1 MAKVKKS
8 AWLMLEVDGKVL
20 MLKRG
25 PKANNPNLWN
35 FPGGNIDPG
44 ETAIQGVIRESF
56 EEAGIKVKPDQL
68 KFITALTVKN
78 RALAYYRVKM
88 DDFPKVKINNESSKY
103 EWVPKKKIKNKKLH
117 KATEMFVKIKK
128 VYL

>member
-44 ETAIQGVIRESF
+44 ETAIPRRNTTPNLWL
-56 EEAGIKVKPDQL
+56 VK
-68 KFITALTVKN
+68 
-78 RALAYYRVKM
+78 
-88 DDFPKVKINNESSKY
+88 
-103 EWVPKKKIKNKKLH
+103 
-117 KATEMFVKIKK
+117 
-128 VYL
+128 